1 MKYTKFVN
9 GLCEYNSQS
18 KYLSH
23 YEFLSSTTNSED
35 KDIQV
40 IYKFLCQLGD
50 IFTQGNLQNLVTGE
64 ILNT

>member
-1 MKYTKFVN
+1 MVCVN
-9 GLCEYNSQS
+9 IH
-18 KYLSH
+18 LS
-23 YEFLSSTTNSED
+23 YEFLSSTANSED